1 MINTL
6 RYKNWDFTLDLQFV
20 AGVQTLQ
27 QFYHSTYDRFGQT
40 NGLTNILYDAYNGTN
55 PNSMQQAIW
64 LFNGGHAGQD
74 TLTDS
79 QSVSYT
85 HLSDYSG
92 SRGRRGARSLIRLY
106 ISFM

>member
-1 MINTL
+1 MT
-6 RYKNWDFTLDLQFV
+6 V
-20 AGVQTLQ
+20 
-27 QFYHSTYDRFGQT
+27 SDRL

-79 QSVSYT
+79 QWVANGSY
-85 HLSDYSG
+85 L
-92 SRGRRGARSLIRLY
+92 RANLIPVRLY
-106 ISFM
+106 F